1 MFSLPTLQFSRET
14 TPNLLETF
22 SEAILVSHG
31 NDKRLFGDF
40 HDVKRGMFGYHE
52 FGLVA
57 KITIRRRIVSR
68 VKSSVLVGFSHS
80 QRPIDVFEGL

>member
-1 MFSLPTLQFSRET
+1 MTLHM
-14 TPNLLETF
+14 LETF
-22 SEAILVSHG
+22 SEAILVS
-31 NDKRLFGDF
+31 NDNEKILLGDF

-52 FGLVA
+52 LSLVA

-80 QRPIDVFEGL
+80 QRSIDVF